1 MATQLTPPTKNVF
14 IVSVVCIV
22 FAVLLYFL
30 GVFGGVE
37 GGFASVA
44 HFAFWASVL
53 GWAML
58 TAGVLMTGV

>member
-14 IVSVVCIV
+14 YVSVVCIV
-22 FAVLLYFL
+22 FAVLLYFF

-58 TAGVLMTGV
+58 TAGVLMKGV